1 MSTTAPT
8 TTSVVAVA
16 VLFPGMGSLSFDVTL
31 ALFVMVPVPEVTTR
45 ISTLAVL
52 PERIV
57 PREHVTV
64 VVPEQDPWLGV
75 ADWNVTLAGRTSVKV
90 TPVAV
95 LGPVLGISRVYSRS
109 PPDAAGSGLS
119 VLVRARSAIPTT
131 MKLGPNSEVL

>member
-8 TTSVVAVA
+8 TTPGVAGGGVFPGRGGAPVVVAPAGV
-16 VLFPGMGSLSFDVTL
+16 GSLSFDVAL

-90 TPVAV
+90 TPPARPLTVTLSLKLPLASAV
-95 LGPVLGISRVYSRS
+95 RKPKYVCPS
-109 PPDAAGSGLS
+109 P
-119 VLVRARSAIPTT
+119 
-131 MKLGPNSEVL
+131 